1 MEEALITDL
10 APEEELR
17 AADTA
22 VCEGTN
28 DTSAATQALPESE
41 DIPLPTEAEE
51 ETEEETP
58 DARFART
65 EQEDLA
71 ALRAAL
77 PELASLAS
85 LTEIS
90 SPARYGELR
99 ELGLSP
105 LEAYLASEGKRA
117 LGRAGDSR
125 AHLVS
130 SIGRTAA
137 TGSRI
142 GSAELSAARDLFPSL
157 SDSEI
162 EALWRRVEQPRRR

>member
-1 MEEALITDL
+1 MEEAQITDL
-10 APEEELR
+10 TPEEELR

-28 DTSAATQALPESE
+28 DTSAAAQAPSE
-41 DIPLPTEAEE
+41 EEGAPLPTEAGEE
-51 ETEEETP
+51 GEETP

-77 PELASLAS
+77 PELATLAS
-85 LTEIS
+85 LTALS
-90 SPARYGELR
+90 APARYGELR

-105 LEAYLASEGKRA
+105 LEAYLAPEGHRA
-117 LGRAGDSR
+117 LSRPGDNR

-162 EALWRRVEQPRRR
+162 EALWRRVEQPRHR